1 MRGVFPRR
9 GQPADRVWVE
19 NPPANVM
26 TFRRPKPRSEWRKQ
40 EKAEKAE
47 SVTAFSGGRVQRD

>member
-1 MRGVFPRR
+1 
-9 GQPADRVWVE
+9 VWVE

-40 EKAEKAE
+40 EKAE
-47 SVTAFSGGRVQRD
+47 SVTAFSGGRGQRD